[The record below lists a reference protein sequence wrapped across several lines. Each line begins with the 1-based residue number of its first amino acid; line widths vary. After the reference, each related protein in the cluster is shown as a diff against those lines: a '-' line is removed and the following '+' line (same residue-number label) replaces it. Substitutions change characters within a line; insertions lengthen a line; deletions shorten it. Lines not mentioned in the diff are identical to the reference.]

1 MNTFDRYIIR
11 SFLKNYCL
19 SFIVLVGL
27 YILLDVVL
35 KFDELTR
42 GAQAAGEG
50 AGGAGL
56 LSLISLVANIIDFYF
71 YQTFLFFV
79 QLAGVIPVAAAAFT
93 LFRMTRS
100 NELTAMLAAG
110 VPLLRIAAPVIVVGI
125 LLNGLLVVDQEL
137 LVPRMINKLSRD
149 ANEISRET
157 GSSFS
162 IPFMQDQSGALLMAA
177 RYTPPAS
184 AGEAP
189 LMERV
194 DVIERD
200 ADFEPVAHIEAKRAL
215 YDNAEKVWRLEGGV
229 RLTGL
234 RPSEPL
240 AKSDV
245 SEWRTTITPEEIVIY
260 RRHHVAELL
269 SSSQINELLQRPRSY
284 GTVPLLRV
292 KHWRIA
298 QPLGNIVLLLL
309 AIPCVL
315 LRDAGSLRWAAT
327 RTVLL
332 TGACLACMF
341 VAHQLAGNPPASWN
355 PVVWTALLLWMPVF
369 LFAPLAVVLLDRVK
383 T

>member
-19 SFIVLVGL
+19 CFIVLVGL
-27 YILLDVVL
+27 YVLLDVVL

-42 GAQAAGEG
+42 GAQAAGDSTG
-50 AGGAGL
+50 STGL
-56 LSLISLVANIIDFYF
+56 FALISLVANIFDYYF

-110 VPLLRIAAPVIVVGI
+110 VPLLRIAAPVIVVGVV
-125 LLNGLLVVDQEL
+125 LNGLLIVDQEL

-149 ANEISRET
+149 ANEISRDT

-162 IPFMQDQSGALLMAA
+162 IPFMQDQAGSLLMAA
-177 RYTPPAS
+177 RYTPPAKP
-184 AGEAP
+184 GDVP
-189 LMERV
+189 VMERV
-194 DVIERD
+194 DIIERN
-200 ADFEPVAHIEAKRAL
+200 ADFEPIAHIEAYRAL
-215 YDNAEKVWRLEGGV
+215 YDSRAKVWRLEKGQ

-234 RPSEPL
+234 RAYESL
-240 AKSDV
+240 TRSDV
-245 SEWRTTITPEEIVIY
+245 VLWQTSITPEEIVIY

-269 SSSQINELLQRPRSY
+269 SSSQINDLLQRPRSY

-315 LRDAGSLRWAAT
+315 LRNASGLRWAAT

-341 VAHQLAGNPPASWN
+341 VAHQLAGSPASSWD
-355 PVVWTALLLWMPVF
+355 PGTWSALLLWSPIF
-369 LFAPLAVVLLDRVK
+369 LFAPVAVVLLDRVK